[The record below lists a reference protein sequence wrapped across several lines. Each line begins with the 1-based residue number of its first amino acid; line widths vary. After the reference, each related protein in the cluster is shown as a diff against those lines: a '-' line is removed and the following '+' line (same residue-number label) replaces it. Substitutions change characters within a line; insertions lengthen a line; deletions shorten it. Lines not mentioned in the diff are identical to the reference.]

1 MKEQTNT
8 KRDVYAIVTDK
19 IIEMLDKGKIP
30 WRQPWTKSGEPS
42 NLISGKPYR
51 GVNIMLLASLG
62 YAQNYFLSE
71 KQAIELGAT
80 IKEDEKPH
88 LVVFW
93 NWQDKEAKEGE
104 EKKKMPLLR
113 YYMVYNV
120 SQCIGIP
127 IERIPEIIRSVDSI
141 ELADKIIEDMPNP
154 PEISHEYSSAFYDPT
169 EDLINIPNINSFDD
183 KESYYSVLFHE
194 LVHSTGHG
202 MRLARKGIT
211 EKILF
216 GSEQYSQEEIIA
228 ELGACYLKNHSGIE
242 TEPTKNNAAYIQN
255 WLKVL
260 KNDRKFI
267 VYASSFAQ
275 KAVDHILNVNWAEKD
290 SDSLS
295 ENTSHKSTDE
305 PSPEK
310 KAKSKKKT
318 NLI

>member
-1 MKEQTNT
+1 MKESNNT

-30 WRQPWTKSGEPS
+30 WRQPWVNAGEPQ
-42 NLISGKPYR
+42 NLISGRSYR
-51 GVNIMLLASLG
+51 GINVMLLASLG

-80 IKEDEKPH
+80 IKENEKPH

-93 NWQDKEAKEGE
+93 NWLEKEAKDGE
-104 EKKKMPLLR
+104 EGKKTPLLR

-127 IERIPEIIRSVDSI
+127 QERIPNKTRPSDPI
-141 ELADKIIEDMPNP
+141 ERADKIVENMPSC
-154 PEISHEYSSAFYDPT
+154 PEISHLNAGAYYDPI
-169 EDLINIPNINSFDD
+169 EDLINIPYVTSFED

-194 LVHSTGHG
+194 LIHSTGHK
-202 MRLARKGIT
+202 MRLARKGIV
-211 EKILF
+211 EKVVF

-228 ELGACYLKNHSGIE
+228 ELGACYLKNYSGIE

-267 VYASSFAQ
+267 VYASTFAQ
-275 KAVDHILNVNWAEKD
+275 KAVDYVLNVQWETKESELSTDLEDALPL
-290 SDSLS
+290 SDSS
-295 ENTSHKSTDE
+295 EPK
-305 PSPEK
+305 K
-310 KAKSKKKT
+310 KARKKSDKV
-318 NLI
+318 

>member
-1 MKEQTNT
+1 MKETTNT

-30 WRQPWTKSGEPS
+30 WRQPWTKTGEPS

-51 GVNIMLLASLG
+51 GINIMLLASLG

-104 EKKKMPLLR
+104 KKKKMPLLR

-127 IERIPEIIRSVDSI
+127 SERIPETNRPVDPI
-141 ELADKIIEDMPNP
+141 ELADKIVENMPNP
-154 PEISHEYSSAFYDPT
+154 PEISHEYSGAFYDPT
-169 EDLINIPNINSFDD
+169 EDLINIPYINSFDD

-255 WLKVL
+255 WLNVL

-275 KAVDHILNVNWAEKD
+275 KAVDYVLNIEWETKEDVSSAD
-290 SDSLS
+290 L
-295 ENTSHKSTDE
+295 TSAI
-305 PSPEK
+305 PSPTPSEP
-310 KAKSKKKT
+310 KKKDRKKT
-318 NLI
+318 DKV

>member
-1 MKEQTNT
+1 MKETTNT

-42 NLISGKPYR
+42 NLISGRPYR
-51 GVNIMLLASLG
+51 GINIILLASLG

-127 IERIPEIIRSVDSI
+127 TERIPEINRTVDPI
-141 ELADKIIEDMPNP
+141 ELADKIVENMPNP
-154 PEISHEYSSAFYDPT
+154 PEISHEYSGAFYDPI
-169 EDLINIPNINSFDD
+169 EDLINIPYINSFDD

-228 ELGACYLKNHSGIE
+228 ELGACYLMNHSGIE

-275 KAVDHILNVNWAEKD
+275 KAVDFVLNVEWEVKESELSND
-290 SDSLS
+290 SNDTLPLS
-295 ENTSHKSTDE
+295 TPTETK
-305 PSPEK
+305 K
-310 KAKSKKKT
+310 KARKKSDT
-318 NLI
+318 V